1 MHPRQPAGPI
11 GEGCA
16 TNVGRVSAPRPDCLL
31 GGAAHLR
38 HPPRAPSEARDLGH
52 MVAALEGAVPEP
64 DQPATDWRPTR
75 GAGEV
80 RSTSGSGAPPGIS
93 AGGSTTFVSGPA
105 CCARRVCCPV
115 LSRAFPRRPKVFAS
129 QHIQMA
135 RGIYLLSIFRVQRAG
150 GLAAR
155 PLTSTKMVGRGKKIL
170 RKCGLHWAVQRG
182 KMIWGLYVRRD
193 H

>member
-16 TNVGRVSAPRPDCLL
+16 TNVGSVTAPRPDCLL

-52 MVAALEGAVPEP
+52 MVAALEGPVPEP

-93 AGGSTTFVSGPA
+93 AGGSTTFVSGSA

-115 LSRAFPRRPKVFAS
+115 RSRGVLRSSQVSTYKWQGEYISFPFSEYSAP
-129 QHIQMA
+129 
-135 RGIYLLSIFRVQRAG
+135 G
-150 GLAAR
+150 GLPQGPSHRRKWLAAAR
-155 PLTSTKMVGRGKKIL
+155 KSCGNADCIGPFSAGK
-170 RKCGLHWAVQRG
+170 
-182 KMIWGLYVRRD
+182 
-193 H
+193 